1 MARRTGRRGG
11 RLDPRAYGPTAP
23 GRLADG
29 PRLRRR
35 HPVRRHA
42 SSPPVGSDGAVAR
55 NEATF
60 VIRVSVGSRS
70 RGDGARFLVRKERV
84 RPLKPHSK
92 RAMSD

>member
-1 MARRTGRRGG
+1 MARRTCRRGG

-42 SSPPVGSDGAVAR
+42 SSPPLAQDGAVAR

-60 VIRVSVGSRS
+60 VIRVSVRSRS
-70 RGDGARFLVRKERV
+70 RDDGPRILVRKEIA
-84 RPLKPHSK
+84 RPRKPHSQ